1 MHQHISATTLE
12 EKTLKYDINTLLIMY
27 NEIDRDNIGFI
38 NKKSIQTIL
47 DSLGINHEDYAELK
61 IYKNG

>member
-1 MHQHISATTLE
+1 M
-12 EKTLKYDINTLLIMY
+12 MY

-38 NKKSIQTIL
+38 NKKSLQTIF